1 MACSV
6 ASASRLPGMKAIAV
20 MTGGTPVAPNV
31 QLVEVPEPEP
41 GPGEARVRTEA
52 AGLNHLDL
60 WVGQGIP
67 GVERPWPRVT
77 GCDGVGR
84 IDVVGEG
91 VDASW
96 IGRRVVMNAAV
107 PVVEPEVP
115 GGLPAG
121 EVFQL
126 VGEHTPGTMAEAFL
140 APVSNL
146 IEIADH
152 HEASEAAAFG
162 LAHLTAWR
170 MLVTRARVRPGEWVL
185 IPGIGG
191 GVALAALG
199 ICRTLGCR
207 TVVTSRHAWKLEK
220 ATELGADVVV
230 LDEGEDWS
238 RAVRSATG
246 RRGVDVCIE
255 SVGKA
260 IHASCM
266 RSMAR
271 GGRLVTCGATTGGDA
286 VTDLTRVFWNQLSI
300 LGSTMGSMGEFREVV
315 RLFELGRLSAVLDDV
330 VKPEA
335 ASSAWARLEDGAQ
348 CGNLV
353 VDWRS
358 P

>member
-1 MACSV
+1 MADG
-6 ASASRLPGMKAIAV
+6 SRLPGMKAIAV
-20 MTGGTPVAPNV
+20 MTGGAPVAPNV
-31 QLVEVPEPEP
+31 QLIEIPLPEP
-41 GPGEARVRTEA
+41 GLGEVRVRTEA

-84 IDVVGEG
+84 IDAVGEG
-91 VDASW
+91 VGSDW
-96 IGRRVVMNAAV
+96 VGKRVVMNAAV
-107 PVVEPEVP
+107 PVVEPDVP

-121 EVFQL
+121 EVFHL
-126 VGEHTPGTMAEAFL
+126 VGEHTPGTMAEAFV
-140 APVSNL
+140 APASNVL
-146 IEIADH
+146 EIGDH
-152 HEASEAAAFG
+152 HAADQAAAFG
-162 LAHLTAWR
+162 LTHLTAWR

-207 TVVTSRHAWKLEK
+207 TVVTSRHQWKLDR
-220 ATELGADVVV
+220 AIELGADEAL

-238 RAVRSATG
+238 RGVRTATG
-246 RRGVDVCIE
+246 RRGVDVCVE

-286 VTDLTRVFWNQLSI
+286 ATDLTRIFWNQLSI
-300 LGSTMGSMGEFREVV
+300 LGSTMGSMTEFREIV
-315 RLFELGRLSAVLDDV
+315 RLFELGRLDSVLDRV
-330 VKPEA
+330 VNPSEA
-335 ASSAWARLEDGAQ
+335 GSAWERLESGAQ
-348 CGNLV
+348 FGNLV

-358 P
+358 H

>member
-1 MACSV
+1 
-6 ASASRLPGMKAIAV
+6 MKAIAV

-31 QLVEVPEPEP
+31 QLVEIPVPEP
-41 GPGEARVRTEA
+41 GPGEVRVRTEA
-52 AGLNHLDL
+52 SGLNRLDL
-60 WVGQGIP
+60 WVGHGIP

-84 IDVVGEG
+84 IELAGEG
-91 VDASW
+91 VDPEW

-107 PVVEPEVP
+107 PVIEPDLP

-152 HEASEAAAFG
+152 HEAAEAAAFG

-170 MLVTRARVRPGEWVL
+170 MLVTRAQVRPGEWVL

-191 GVALAALG
+191 GVALACLG
-199 ICRTLGCR
+199 ICRSIGCR
-207 TVVTSRHAWKLEK
+207 TIVTSQHQWKLEK
-220 ATELGADVVV
+220 ATELGADVVL
-230 LDEGEDWS
+230 LDEGDDWH
-238 RAVRSATG
+238 RAVRNATG
-246 RRGVDVCIE
+246 RRGVDVCVE
-255 SVGKA
+255 SVGKV
-260 IHASCM
+260 IHNSCI

-271 GGRLVTCGATTGGDA
+271 GGRLVTCGATSGGDA
-286 VTDLTRVFWNQLSI
+286 ATDLTRVFWNQLSI
-300 LGSTMGSMGEFREVV
+300 LGSTMGSMREFREVL
-315 RLFELGRLSAVLDDV
+315 RLFELGRLSAVLDGV
-330 VKPEA
+330 VRPEDA
-335 ASSAWARLEDGAQ
+335 QSAWSRLEAGDQ
-348 CGNLV
+348 FGNLV

-358 P
+358 PLGER